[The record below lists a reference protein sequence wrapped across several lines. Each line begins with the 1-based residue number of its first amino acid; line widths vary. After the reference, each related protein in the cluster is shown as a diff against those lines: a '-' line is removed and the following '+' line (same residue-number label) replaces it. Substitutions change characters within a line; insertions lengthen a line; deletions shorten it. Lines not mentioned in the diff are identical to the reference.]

1 MFMALGIPWIF
12 ESIHYVAHVHP
23 LPPDECYSAL
33 EMFFRLMEFLYFSR
47 GIFIFIIFVFKKPVL
62 DKLKKTFP
70 FNKCCVSRNSFY
82 VAWRRRTSMMPQ
94 QLSRM
99 SMLPKFGGSHESQRH
114 RKTIIQSV
122 NVSCF
127 YSDKDF

>member
-70 FNKCCVSRNSFY
+70 FNKCCVSRKSFP
-82 VAWRRRTSMMPQ
+82 VWRRTTSMMPH
-94 QLSRM
+94 RM
-99 SMLPKFGGSHESQRH
+99 SMLLKFGGSHENQRH
-114 RKTIIQSV
+114 GRTINRSV

-127 YSDKDF
+127 Y